1 MPSIIQSLRLL
12 ADATRLR
19 LLLILE
25 QAELTVAEIQEILN
39 MGQSRISTHLAA
51 LKRAGLVRDR
61 RAGKHIYYGLNR
73 ADDAGH
79 GSQVQWREIVTASA
93 REIPESTTDRTALGL
108 VLRKREDRAREYF
121 NRLAGKF
128 GRSYCPGRSWQGL
141 GNMLLKLLPPMVIA
155 DLGAGEGTI
164 SQLLATNAKQVIAVD
179 SSEKMVEYGANLAR
193 EHGFTNLEYRLGD
206 MQSPPIE
213 PASVDLAIFSQA
225 LHHASQPAR
234 AVAAAEAILK
244 PSGRL
249 VILDLLSHGFE
260 QARELYADL
269 WLGFSELE
277 LHQLLEAS
285 GFEQIEVTVVARED
299 ESPHLQT
306 VLATASKTADS

>member
-19 LLLILE
+19 LLLLLG

-39 MGQSRISTHLAA
+39 MGQSRISTHLAQ
-51 LKRAGLVRDR
+51 LKRAGLIRDR
-61 RAGKHIYYGLNR
+61 RAGKNVYYGLTPE
-73 ADDAGH
+73 DD
-79 GSQVQWREIVTASA
+79 SQARWREIVAASA

-155 DLGAGEGTI
+155 DLGAGEGTL
-164 SQLLATNAKQVIAVD
+164 SQLLATTAHRVIAVD
-179 SSEKMVEYGANLAR
+179 NSEKMVEYGATLAR
-193 EHGFTNLEYRLGD
+193 EHGFQNLEYRLGD
-206 MQSPPIE
+206 MQTPPIE

-225 LHHASQPAR
+225 LHHANQPAR
-234 AVAAAEAILK
+234 AVAGAQQILK
-244 PSGRL
+244 PGGRL
-249 VILDLLSHGFE
+249 VVLDLLSHSFE

-269 WLGFSELE
+269 WLGFSEVE
-277 LHQLLEAS
+277 MHQLLES
-285 GFEQIEVTVVARED
+285 NGFETIDVSVVAREE
-299 ESPHLQT
+299 ESPFLQT
-306 VLATASKTADS
+306 LLATAIKKT